1 MIHVFS
7 FSSATS
13 KSPEEKFLSVRSVD
27 TTVVQKMLVLR
38 NIAVLGGFLAHKL
51 KLVALS
57 SQQTLFLFISFLAL
71 IQFCVTDECSCT

>member
-1 MIHVFS
+1 MS
-7 FSSATS
+7 GEA
-13 KSPEEKFLSVRSVD
+13 PVD
-27 TTVVQKMLVLR
+27 TTIVQKMLVLR
-38 NIAVLGGFLAHKL
+38 KSAVLGGFLAHKL